1 MASTSMKANF
11 PQMIELNAEQQEGML
26 AVSQKLSDDGLE
38 IIGESAGLK
47 RALQQ
52 VETVAGTDSAVLIL
66 GETGTGKES
75 IAHAV
80 HSLSSRRKQSLV
92 STSCASIPGGLLESE
107 LFGHE
112 KGAYTGAI
120 TREIG
125 RFELA
130 NGGTIFLDEVGDI
143 PLELQ
148 PKLLRVLQE
157 QEFERLG
164 NHRTVRVNFRLIAAT
179 HRDLGA
185 MVEKGTFRQDLY
197 YRLNVFPIK
206 LPALRERKDD
216 IPLLAWHFVTKYAQ
230 RMQKRI
236 ETIAP
241 ADMEALVRHDW
252 PGNVRELQNCME
264 RCTILSRG
272 AVLCQPTLGEN
283 QQSEAPVGSGRTLA
297 DAEREHILKTLRET
311 EGIIGGPNG
320 AAHLL
325 GVKRTTLLYKMRR
338 LGIARPA

>member
-1 MASTSMKANF
+1 
-11 PQMIELNAEQQEGML
+11 
-26 AVSQKLSDDGLE
+26 
-38 IIGESAGLK
+38 
-47 RALQQ
+47 
-52 VETVAGTDSAVLIL
+52 
-66 GETGTGKES
+66 
-75 IAHAV
+75 
-80 HSLSSRRKQSLV
+80 V
-92 STSCASIPGGLLESE
+92 STNCASIPGGLLESE
-107 LFGHE
+107 FFGHE

-164 NHRTVRVNFRLIAAT
+164 SHRTVRVNFRLIAAT

-197 YRLNVFPIK
+197 YRLNVFPIQ

-216 IPLLAWHFVTKYAQ
+216 IPSLAWHFVTKYAQ
-230 RMQKRI
+230 RMNKRI
-236 ETIAP
+236 EMITP

-264 RCTILSRG
+264 RCTILSLG
-272 AVLCQPTLGEN
+272 AVLCPPPLGEN
-283 QQSEAPVGSGRTLA
+283 RQSEAPVASRRTLA
-297 DAEREHILKTLRET
+297 DAEREHILEALRET

-325 GVKRTTLLYKMRR
+325 DVKRTTLLYKMRR
-338 LGIARPA
+338 LGIAPPA